1 MAKGSNAPQVA
12 FILGLSWHL
21 DSDSGL
27 GSMHPLCACT
37 AHLSPCLLLL
47 LSMANEW
54 VILNNHKNNSNN
66 IEESTLGSLR
76 INSSSMALQLPFE
89 HDKR

>member
-1 MAKGSNAPQVA
+1 MAKGSSAPRVA
-12 FILGLSWHL
+12 FILGLGWHL

-47 LSMANEW
+47 LSMANE
-54 VILNNHKNNSNN
+54 
-66 IEESTLGSLR
+66 
-76 INSSSMALQLPFE
+76 
-89 HDKR
+89 